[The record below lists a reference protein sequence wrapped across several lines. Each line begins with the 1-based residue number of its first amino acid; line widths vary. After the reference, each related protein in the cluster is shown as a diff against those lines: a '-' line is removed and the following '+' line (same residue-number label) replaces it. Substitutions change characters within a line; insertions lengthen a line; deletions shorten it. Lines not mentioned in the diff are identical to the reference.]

1 MLAFREKGLWTTER
15 ADEPIPEPSFDFWP
29 RVCYH
34 YLFMRQRIAVSE
46 PARLKPRRLVLCLTL
61 ILSAAGVAMAQSLEK
76 LCSVLPAEVS
86 GWKKSDPPQIYDKS
100 NLFDY
105 IDGGAELY
113 NSYNFQKL
121 LAVRYQA
128 SGDEE
133 IVIDMFDMGNSFN
146 AFGLFSHGRERE
158 DGLAGQGSEYNS
170 GLLTFWK
177 DRFYVSILA
186 YPETEAKKEIVL
198 GLGRSLA
205 DAVPAEGAL
214 PPVIGLLPRTNLVPE
229 SVRYFH
235 HYIWL
240 NSHFF
245 VSNQN
250 ILLIDDEIQVVLAK
264 YKTDTKPLHLL
275 IALYPDEAK
284 AGEAGKSFLRSYLP
298 DASEGMSRLP
308 DGRWTACRVEGN
320 RLSIVFSA
328 PSREVS
334 ASYLGMIGTG
344 GPPDK

>member
-1 MLAFREKGLWTTER
+1 
-15 ADEPIPEPSFDFWP
+15 
-29 RVCYH
+29 
-34 YLFMRQRIAVSE
+34 
-46 PARLKPRRLVLCLTL
+46 L
-61 ILSAAGVAMAQSLEK
+61 ILIFFSAGVAMAQSLEN
-76 LCSVLPAEVS
+76 LNSILPAELS
-86 GWKKSDPPQIYDKS
+86 GWKKAAPPDTYDKS

-113 NSYNFQKL
+113 ISYNFQKL
-121 LAVRYQA
+121 LAVRYKA
-128 SGDEE
+128 GAEEE
-133 IVIDMFDMGNSFN
+133 IVIDIFDMGNSYN

-158 DGLAGQGSEYNS
+158 DGLAGQGSEYNA

-205 DAVPAEGAL
+205 DAMPNEGKL
-214 PPVIGLLPRTNLVPE
+214 PPVIGLLPQPSLIPE

-245 VSNQN
+245 IANQN
-250 ILLIDDEIQVVLAK
+250 ILLIDDETQAVLAK
-264 YKTDTKPLHLL
+264 YKTDGKPLHLL
-275 IALYPDEAK
+275 IALYTDGTK
-284 AGEAGKSFLRSYLP
+284 AMEAGQSFLRNYLP

-308 DGRWTACRVEGN
+308 DGRWTGCRVEGN
-320 RLSIVFSA
+320 RLSVVFNA
-328 PSREVS
+328 PSREAAV
-334 ASYLGMIGTG
+334 SYLDRVGTG
-344 GPPDK
+344 RPPED